1 MQMRGEVIR
10 ANINAWRGSLE
21 MSLEGVFGVHVDAIN
36 PVEYALHPGVGRR
49 ALLKSD
55 SATGPRILLVE
66 FDPGRGFLELDVHQP
81 GPEYIYVL
89 QGIFHD
95 GAREYPAGS
104 FIHNPTGSSHIPQSA
119 TGCKLLVILPAG

>member
-21 MSLEGVFGVHVDAIN
+21 MNREGVFSVHVDAIN
-36 PVEYALHPGVGRR
+36 PVEYALHPGVRRR

-81 GPEYIYVL
+81 GPDTCCREFSTTGRGSIRLVVSSIIRPDPR
-89 QGIFHD
+89 IF
-95 GAREYPAGS
+95 RS
-104 FIHNPTGSSHIPQSA
+104 
-119 TGCKLLVILPAG
+119 LLRAASCW